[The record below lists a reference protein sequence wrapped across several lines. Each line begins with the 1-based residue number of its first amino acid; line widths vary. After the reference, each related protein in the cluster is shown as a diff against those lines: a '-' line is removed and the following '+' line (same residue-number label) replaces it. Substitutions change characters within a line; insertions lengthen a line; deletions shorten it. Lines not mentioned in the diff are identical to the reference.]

1 MIAELI
7 ISGLLVFVGTSA
19 DGTIWIP
26 EPIIETVP
34 HENAVDTKLETQN
47 SSAGIASS
55 ESYNLNI
62 GEKTAEVYPL
72 LGCPSESV
80 ADEIQKCLA
89 MIPEDYMNAFS
100 ESGWKIQV
108 LDYIPGYASN
118 IVGLTNVNE
127 KTIFIIN
134 DAKYAKYI
142 IHEFGHF
149 LEYENIITCDV
160 DIYIEEKDALQVSTG
175 TNIAN
180 VSTML
185 EFYAEGYKWYIVNN
199 ELIKENCPKLYNFFN
214 INNPD

>member
-1 MIAELI
+1 MILI

-80 ADEIQKCLA
+80 ADEIQK
-89 MIPEDYMNAFS
+89 
-100 ESGWKIQV
+100 
-108 LDYIPGYASN
+108 
-118 IVGLTNVNE
+118 
-127 KTIFIIN
+127 
-134 DAKYAKYI
+134 
-142 IHEFGHF
+142 
-149 LEYENIITCDV
+149 
-160 DIYIEEKDALQVSTG
+160 
-175 TNIAN
+175 
-180 VSTML
+180 
-185 EFYAEGYKWYIVNN
+185 
-199 ELIKENCPKLYNFFN
+199 
-214 INNPD
+214 